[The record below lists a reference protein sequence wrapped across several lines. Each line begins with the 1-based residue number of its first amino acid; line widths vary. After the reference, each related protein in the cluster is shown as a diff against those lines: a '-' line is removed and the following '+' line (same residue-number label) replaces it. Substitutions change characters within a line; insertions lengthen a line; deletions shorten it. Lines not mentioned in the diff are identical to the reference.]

1 MKSTDTHA
9 IHRDEQGLLTIRL
22 TCGKRHNAL
31 SKPILQELQDILEQ
45 CASSHAPEESSDP
58 VQNGDV
64 RAILLE
70 ATGPTFSSGHDF
82 RDFQGASQHEQREVL
97 QICGNVNKLLT
108 RVPQVSVA
116 AVTGNCLAGGAQLAA
131 SCDLLLAER
140 ESARFCFPGVR
151 LGGFCHTPAVPL
163 VQRVGARKA
172 LEMTVLAREI
182 DADEAFR
189 IGLANLVVPR
199 AEWRV
204 TVDEMMAQ
212 LVAGFNKSVADGKRT
227 LYAQAAARSLDEKYE
242 IATEAMVDSKS
253 TQNVSSAL

>member
-31 SKPILQELQDILEQ
+31 SKPILQVCSLICAHHSLPRRADSQPWRLLRFVYEVSARGGTPHGRFRRACASVLCKLEDRSAESDELQDILEQ

-108 RVPQVSVA
+108 RVPQERDSLPVGTSPPKAAVRKPYQSITSQERQGRLTPHRHTLGQSLVRACALRMATGSVA
-116 AVTGNCLAGGAQLAA
+116 AAAGAVASAHARRAA
-131 SCDLLLAER
+131 
-140 ESARFCFPGVR
+140 
-151 LGGFCHTPAVPL
+151 
-163 VQRVGARKA
+163 
-172 LEMTVLAREI
+172 
-182 DADEAFR
+182 
-189 IGLANLVVPR
+189 
-199 AEWRV
+199 
-204 TVDEMMAQ
+204 
-212 LVAGFNKSVADGKRT
+212 
-227 LYAQAAARSLDEKYE
+227 
-242 IATEAMVDSKS
+242 
-253 TQNVSSAL
+253 